1 MSRSTRTTKKGGRRA
16 DKRRGYG
23 SGKNKGNEGSGEN
36 NRIVWKNL
44 YYMLAY
50 SIEELAH
57 LDINKIKLER
67 IDSIDDLLVELM
79 NKSIE
84 LLKENNFLNDYTRYT
99 ASSTQ
104 PRGRLMVAD
113 SHKNGDIQKGKIIHQ
128 YSKFT
133 IDSYFN
139 QIIKCA
145 TRKLYTKG
153 NIGNRAK
160 ATLVNILDDLVEV
173 TDIDVKEIDMADL
186 DYNDLPVWYKP
197 AIVTSK
203 LIIDN
208 LTGKD
213 KAGEVYL
220 YDLPDEERLHRIFE
234 KFVRNYLKREY
245 KRAHTTSPIYELKD
259 GVREDL
265 DILLEDDETAVIIDC
280 KWYNKTMNR
289 KANRAQVQAYGDAYI
304 EYHIL
309 KSSGSGSDSEKE
321 VNDGKK
327 MYCTV
332 LYAETI
338 ENKEIYKSGQKVN
351 EKFILERTINL
362 NQDFQGIKTDIVNI
376 VDKILEHDIE
386 IQIGV
391 RKLSR

>member
-1 MSRSTRTTKKGGRRA
+1 MSRDRQRRFGRKPKK
-16 DKRRGYG
+16 K
-23 SGKNKGNEGSGEN
+23 SLEELNKE
-36 NRIVWKNL
+36 RIVWKNL

-50 SIEELAH
+50 SIEELAY

-67 IDSIDDLLVELM
+67 LDSIDDLLVELM

-84 LLKENNFLNDYTRYT
+84 LLKENNFLNDYTRHT

-113 SHKNGDIQKGKIIHQ
+113 SHKSGDIQMGKIIHQ
-128 YSKFT
+128 YSRFT

-145 TRKLYTKG
+145 ARELYAKG
-153 NIGNRAK
+153 DIQSRGK
-160 ATLVNILDDLVEV
+160 ATLANILDDLVEV
-173 TDIDVKEIDMADL
+173 TDIEVNEINMVDL
-186 DYNDLPVWYKP
+186 DYNDSPVWYKP

-234 KFVRNYLKREY
+234 KFVRNFLKKEY

-259 GVREDL
+259 GVREEL
-265 DILLEDDETAVIIDC
+265 DILLEDGETAVIIDC
-280 KWYNKTMNR
+280 KWYNTTMNR
-289 KANRAQVQAYGDAYI
+289 KANRAQVQAYGDTYI
-304 EYHIL
+304 EYHTI
-309 KSSGSGSDSEKE
+309 KASRTKGEME
-321 VNDGKK
+321 TDGKL
-327 MYCTV
+327 YCTV
-332 LYAETI
+332 LYAETAD
-338 ENKEIYKSGQKVN
+338 NKKIYKSGQLVN
-351 EKFILERTINL
+351 EKYILERTINL
-362 NQDFQGIKTDIVNI
+362 NQDFQDIKDGIVNI
-376 VDKILEHDIE
+376 VDKILDHQVE
-386 IQIGV
+386 IKKGV
-391 RKLSR
+391 RKVN